1 MNIVRTIFVKDIYF
15 AERWTKSFGKIEYQK
30 CLGRSNPS
38 PNQNKGRENI
48 LSTGGLNI
56 FEQKDLKEKFRN
68 VAGSEDKIKKIDEDI
83 KRLETLYGQV
93 KSSKAPEFEDYT
105 GAK

>member
-1 MNIVRTIFVKDIYF
+1 MSWKI
-15 AERWTKSFGKIEYQK
+15 KSKSKLEQRYRKYSQY
-30 CLGRSNPS
+30 GR
-38 PNQNKGRENI
+38 
-48 LSTGGLNI
+48 LNI

-83 KRLETLYGQV
+83 KRLETLYSQV

>member
-1 MNIVRTIFVKDIYF
+1 
-15 AERWTKSFGKIEYQK
+15 
-30 CLGRSNPS
+30 
-38 PNQNKGRENI
+38 
-48 LSTGGLNI
+48 
-56 FEQKDLKEKFRN
+56 LKEKFRN